1 MIVLLLFFL
10 LFSSFTVFA
19 SEHFSDHESYCLQ
32 KEEQACLALLKK
44 QSDAVALYSKA
55 WFKLTSYKL
64 DYYYDK
70 REFKKLEQTIVPLLA
85 IENKPDVVE
94 LQLNYYYSKTLA
106 YFGKRKQ
113 AKHYAQLAI
122 SKLEK
127 IYHIFED
134 PMRMVEIAN
143 LEYVFGDRQ
152 KAYQLLLLAENKFG
166 KRGDPVFHLELHTNK
181 GHIFF
186 TWQNYE
192 RAAKFYKLAL
202 DWIKDTEHDAK
213 KVVAYSNLAR
223 TYQLMS
229 NHKLALAHFK
239 RTEELLLEQNNPRLL
254 AVILIRTAEV
264 YEQLN
269 ELDKLTQLM
278 PRINF
283 GDLSHGYHETYERLV
298 KLTTSNSN
306 SPKVSSSQLN

>member
-1 MIVLLLFFL
+1 MAFIFVLLFL
-10 LFSSFTVFA
+10 SSTFSAFA
-19 SEHFSDHESYCLQ
+19 SEHFSDHEAYCL
-32 KEEQACLALLKK
+32 KNDEQACLNLLKQ
-44 QSDAVALYSKA
+44 QSNAVPLYSRA
-55 WFKLTSYKL
+55 WFKLMSYKL

-70 REFKKLEQTIVPLLA
+70 REFKKLEITAKPLFD
-85 IENKPDVVE
+85 IENKPDVFE
-94 LQLNYYYSKTLA
+94 MQLNYYYAKSLA
-106 YFGKRKQ
+106 YFGRKEE

-122 SKLEK
+122 AKLEK
-127 IYHIFED
+127 IYQIFED

-143 LEYVFGDRQ
+143 LEYVFGDKQ

-166 KRGDPVFHLELHTNK
+166 KRGDPIFHLELHTNK

-223 TYQLMS
+223 TYQLM
-229 NHKLALAHFK
+229 NKHELALEHY
-239 RTEELLLEQNNPRLL
+239 RHTEELLLKQKNPRLL

-269 ELDKLTQLM
+269 EPEKVAQFIE
-278 PRINF
+278 RINYA
-283 GDLSHGYHETYERLV
+283 DLSSGYHETFKRLSSFITS
-298 KLTTSNSN
+298 KL
-306 SPKVSSSQLN
+306 